1 MINRKNKKLID
12 EYLASRKDEV
22 SPLTISLAETHLRL
36 LLEFADETYFLD
48 LPKRKQTFAQY
59 IKSPEA
65 RRDGKEEKLSHEY
78 SRKVIS
84 DAKHFF
90 EWLRDEKE
98 YPEITARFLKSFR
111 ISKENRD
118 DEDQELYALDE
129 LLKIIATPC
138 YTTLDE
144 RTQASC
150 VFLFLSGMRI
160 SAFLTMPVK
169 AFDLEARTVKQW
181 PSLGMHTKLGI
192 KATTKLLNIPE
203 LLEIVR
209 KWDERVRGILPP
221 DGFWYA
227 PLSPITGEID
237 PNAEVGE
244 YRDAGFRKDL
254 AAFLSKAS
262 IEYKSSHKFRH
273 GHIRFLRDR
282 ATDVRDLE
290 AIAKNA
296 MQTLST
302 MLNYGRMSKTE
313 AHEEI
318 DSLCGGTVPQ
328 APVTRNGKPD
338 QTTINWVLTHLMKE
352 QQGML

>member
-22 SPLTISLAETHLRL
+22 SPLSISLAETHLRL
-36 LLEFADETYFLD
+36 LLEFADETHFLD

-84 DAKHFF
+84 DARHFF
-90 EWLRDEKE
+90 DWLRDEKE
-98 YPEITARFLKSFR
+98 YSEITPRFLKSFR
-111 ISKENRD
+111 ITKDRRD
-118 DEDQELYALDE
+118 DDDQELYALEE
-129 LLKIIATPC
+129 LLKIVTIPC

-150 VFLFLSGMRI
+150 AFLFLSGMRI
-160 SAFLTMPVK
+160 SAYTTMPIK
-169 AFDLEARTVKQW
+169 AVDLEARTVKQW

-209 KWDERVRGILPP
+209 KWDEKVRGILPP

-244 YRDAGFRKDL
+244 WRDSGFRKDL
-254 AAFLSKAS
+254 GSFLSKAS
-262 IEYKSSHKFRH
+262 LEYKSSHKFRH

-282 ATDVRDLE
+282 ATGVRDLE

-296 MQTLST
+296 MQTVST
-302 MLNYGRMSKTE
+302 MLNYGRISNAE

-318 DSLCGGTVPQ
+318 DSLCNESLIP
-328 APVTRNGKPD
+328 APISRKGKPD
-338 QTTINWVLTHLMKE
+338 QVTINWVLTYLMNE
-352 QQGML
+352 QTGVL

>member
-1 MINRKNKKLID
+1 LSLSALTAVENSPELPKSIVASKLVLQIGTFVVRNSNIRSNCCIQESQRKTINNKQSITVMINRKNKKLVD

-22 SPLTISLAETHLRL
+22 SPLSISLAETHLRL

-98 YPEITARFLKSFR
+98 HTEITARFLKSFR

-138 YTTLDE
+138 FTTLDE

-192 KATTKLLNIPE
+192 
-203 LLEIVR
+203 
-209 KWDERVRGILPP
+209 
-221 DGFWYA
+221 
-227 PLSPITGEID
+227 
-237 PNAEVGE
+237 
-244 YRDAGFRKDL
+244 
-254 AAFLSKAS
+254 
-262 IEYKSSHKFRH
+262 
-273 GHIRFLRDR
+273 
-282 ATDVRDLE
+282 
-290 AIAKNA
+290 
-296 MQTLST
+296 
-302 MLNYGRMSKTE
+302 
-313 AHEEI
+313 
-318 DSLCGGTVPQ
+318 
-328 APVTRNGKPD
+328 
-338 QTTINWVLTHLMKE
+338 
-352 QQGML
+352 